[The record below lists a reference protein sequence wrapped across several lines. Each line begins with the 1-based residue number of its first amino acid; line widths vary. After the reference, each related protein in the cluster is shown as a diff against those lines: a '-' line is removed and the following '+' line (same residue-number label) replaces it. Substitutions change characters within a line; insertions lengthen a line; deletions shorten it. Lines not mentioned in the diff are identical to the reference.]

1 MDRLKKLSK
10 AAASVLIKLHT
21 NATFQEAFESLLKL
35 ARSPFVKSLVGDDFD
50 VEEIERMLNYVRE
63 NQLIYDILTTVG
75 DLLECLSVDRFE
87 AVESVEQ
94 LRRRAYELNQ
104 QRLFLAALN
113 FEDVAGKEITYKI
126 HMDTDNTQP
135 TFENKN
141 RFWFPGPAAS
151 MIVDLKYHRGFVQ
164 LMQLV
169 DLGIIKHKRLQ
180 QGPLEDPQTE
190 TSKRPSIQF
199 QSVDGSL
206 FDDDDDDDFD
216 LNDEDKIEQGET
228 TTIEPLDETTIV
240 PYLIENETI
249 TTQAS
254 EVTNAPDVILLSDGA
269 DLPQRAERV
278 RRSDVLSLLNSFGDQ
293 AELGARSGRV
303 KRQGLLDL
311 LTSFTGGSS
320 DSKEPKF
327 DIDEMQ
333 FYTKQFPY
341 PAYISDE

>member
-1 MDRLKKLSK
+1 M
-10 AAASVLIKLHT
+10 LIKLHT

-190 TSKRPSIQF
+190 TPKRPSIQF

-269 DLPQRAERV
+269 DLPERAERV

>member
-1 MDRLKKLSK
+1 M
-10 AAASVLIKLHT
+10 LIKLHT

-50 VEEIERMLNYVRE
+50 VEEIERMLKYVRE

-113 FEDVAGKEITYKI
+113 FEDVGGKEITYKI

-206 FDDDDDDDFD
+206 FDDDDDDDDFD
-216 LNDEDKIEQGET
+216 LNDEDKVEPGET
-228 TTIEPLDETTIV
+228 TTVEPLEQTTIV
-240 PYLIENETI
+240 PDVAEGESTI
-249 TTQAS
+249 TTQS
-254 EVTNAPDVILLSDGA
+254 SDVTNAPDVILLSDGA
-269 DLPQRAERV
+269 DLPERAERV
-278 RRSDVLSLLNSFGDQ
+278 RRSDVLGLLSSFGDQ
-293 AELGARSGRV
+293 AEAESGARSQRV

-341 PAYISDE
+341 PAYVSDE

>member
-1 MDRLKKLSK
+1 M
-10 AAASVLIKLHT
+10 LIKLHT

-94 LRRRAYELNQ
+94 LRRRAYKLNQ

-190 TSKRPSIQF
+190 TPKRPSIQF

-269 DLPQRAERV
+269 DLPERAERV

-293 AELGARSGRV
+293 AELGAPSGRV

>member
-1 MDRLKKLSK
+1 M
-10 AAASVLIKLHT
+10 LIKLHT

-35 ARSPFVKSLVGDDFD
+35 ARSPLVKSLVGDDFD

-63 NQLIYDILTTVG
+63 NQLIYDILTTVS

-87 AVESVEQ
+87 AVDSVEQ
-94 LRRRAYELNQ
+94 LRHRAYELNQ

-113 FEDVAGKEITYKI
+113 FEQVDGKEIIYKI

-135 TFENKN
+135 TFENRN

-180 QGPLEDPQTE
+180 QGPLDEPETE
-190 TSKRPSIQF
+190 TAKRPSIQF

-206 FDDDDDDDFD
+206 FDDDDDFH
-216 LNDEDKIEQGET
+216 LNEEDKVEQSESTTVEPVGQTTMALDVTEGE
-228 TTIEPLDETTIV
+228 
-240 PYLIENETI
+240 I
-249 TTQAS
+249 TTQS
-254 EVTNAPDVILLSDGA
+254 SDVTNAPDVVFLSDGS
-269 DLPQRAERV
+269 DVSERAERV
-278 RRSDVLSLLNSFGDQ
+278 RRSDLLDLLSSFGDQ
-293 AELGARSGRV
+293 AESATHSQRV

-327 DIDEMQ
+327 EVDEMQ

-341 PAYISDE
+341 PAYVSDE